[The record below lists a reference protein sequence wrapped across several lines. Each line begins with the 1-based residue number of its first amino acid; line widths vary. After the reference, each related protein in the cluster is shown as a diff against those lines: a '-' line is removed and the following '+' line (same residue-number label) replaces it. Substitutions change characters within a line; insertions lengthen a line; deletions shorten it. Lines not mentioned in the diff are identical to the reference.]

1 MDFTFDFNGDSLG
14 PEQDHLF
21 DDLLDD
27 LAFESELNNF
37 DANNFLDFDFGAGV
51 LELQHP
57 IGVTEAGSSSTP
69 YNQVNASRS
78 VSNTFSENSWEEE
91 ISTSKNTTDHNS
103 HKRKTTA
110 EHPTKPSKKP
120 DSSPHDTLSTSYPV
134 PVVSAS
140 SLSAARIQA
149 LVQLPVSLLKAFNGG
164 DTQKVREMIR
174 ENALKNCALLTP
186 ALDTELFGQDYVATF
201 FDSVYESHPDAVWV
215 AKKSKFVP
223 ERNEVTA
230 RIYFAGTRIM
240 QSSKGSD
247 LSGSYAEH
255 LFKKKNASLL
265 DEMDVSSL
273 SEAEICAMKELENLG
288 CNLSL
293 FAKGSMT
300 LLIDEETG
308 KITKFSVMWV
318 ITSFRQAS
326 I

>member
-1 MDFTFDFNGDSLG
+1 M
-14 PEQDHLF
+14 
-21 DDLLDD
+21 
-27 LAFESELNNF
+27 
-37 DANNFLDFDFGAGV
+37 
-51 LELQHP
+51 QHP
-57 IGVTEAGSSSTP
+57 TGSIEAGSSSTP
-69 YNQVNASRS
+69 YNQSNASRS

-91 ISTSKNTTDHNS
+91 ISHTNTTTDHNT
-103 HKRKTTA
+103 HKRKKTT

-134 PVVSAS
+134 PAPVVSPS
-140 SLSAARIQA
+140 LLSAARIQA
-149 LVQLPVSLLKAFNGG
+149 LVRLPVSLLKAFNGG

-174 ENALKNCALLTP
+174 ENALKNCALITP

-223 ERNEVTA
+223 ERSEVTA

-240 QSSKGSD
+240 QSTKGSD
-247 LSGSYAEH
+247 LSGSYGEH

-308 KITKFSVMWV
+308 KISKFSCMWV
-318 ITSFRQAS
+318 ITSFRQAT